1 MNPFLHFGCGYNQLV
16 TITRGFWRRLFR
28 VTASPLKGVSLN
40 QPFMTTPLRFPS
52 FRTFSFQLVAAA
64 LAFLLSVIPVLAADN
79 PKAPIVLDGVR
90 LFEVT
95 ASGGY
100 TAQERA
106 EDANRVL
113 KDKIKTTAPTVPV
126 KLDNSQN
133 LPIIK
138 IDGAHLLTVTE
149 QDPPAGR
156 SAKEQAEIWVGELE
170 VAIAQ
175 AQKQRSPDYIRQ
187 AILHSV
193 AYALVAIACGLAL
206 GWIWHRWLQPRL
218 PREVKDTEDTHQ
230 RLTLEVGVRILLAVI
245 RGALWLFTA
254 LYITNLF
261 PQTRELSRKMTD
273 TILGSLV
280 SKLIPL
286 GKVSYSVL
294 DLLILLGLFTGLIIL
309 ARTVKKLL
317 RSRVLRFTGLGRGS
331 QETVAQIATYGIIFL
346 GTMVVLQL
354 WGLDLSSITI
364 FASVLGVGIGLG
376 LQGIA
381 KEFISGLVLIFERPI
396 KVGDF
401 VNVGNLMG
409 TVERISVRSTEIRT
423 LDEVSIIIPNSRFL
437 EGEVVNWTH
446 HSPVSRLKLPVSVAY
461 GSNLTA
467 VRSAL
472 IDAAK
477 EHPDVLSDPAP
488 RVLFEGLGNSSLDF
502 NLMVWIA
509 DPPKQFRIK
518 SDLYF
523 RIEATLRH
531 RHIEIPFPQQ
541 DLHVRSGSLP
551 LEISPQ
557 LAESLAQISNGLA
570 KWLEKQSTSTTQE
583 SHNNGRSD
591 NGQHRNE

>member
-1 MNPFLHFGCGYNQLV
+1 MNRFL
-16 TITRGFWRRLFR
+16 RL
-28 VTASPLKGVSLN
+28 PSL
-40 QPFMTTPLRFPS
+40 
-52 FRTFSFQLVAAA
+52 RTLTVRIAVVAI
-64 LAFLLSVIPVLAADN
+64 AFLLSVVPVLAADN
-79 PKAPIVLDGVR
+79 PKAPIILDGVR
-90 LFEVT
+90 LFEVSQ
-95 ASGGY
+95 SGGY

-106 EDANRVL
+106 DDANRVL
-113 KDKIKTTAPTVPV
+113 KQKVTATAPPMPV
-126 KLDNSQN
+126 KLDNSQT

-138 IDGAHLLTVTE
+138 VDGAHLLTVTE
-149 QDPPAGR
+149 QDAPPGR
-156 SAKEQAEIWVGELE
+156 TAKEQAEIWAGQLQG
-170 VAIAQ
+170 AIQ
-175 AQKQRSPDYIRQ
+175 LAQKQRSPNYIRK
-187 AILHSV
+187 AIVLSAGFV
-193 AYALVAIACGLAL
+193 LLAIAFTWAL
-206 GWIWHRWLQPRL
+206 GWIWHRWLQPKL
-218 PREVKDTEDTHQ
+218 PREVRDTEDTRQ
-230 RLTLEVGVRILLAVI
+230 RLTVELGVRILLAGI
-245 RGALWLFTA
+245 RVSVWLFTV

-261 PQTRELSRKMTD
+261 PQTRELSRKVTD
-273 TILGSLV
+273 TLVASLV
-280 SKLIPL
+280 SELIPL
-286 GKVSYSVL
+286 GKGSYSVL

-317 RSRVLRFTGLGRGS
+317 RSRVLRFTGLSRGS
-331 QETVAQIATYGIIFL
+331 QETVAQIATYGIIFF

-354 WGLDLSSITI
+354 WGLDLSSLTI

-401 VNVGNLMG
+401 VNVGDLMG

-461 GSNLTA
+461 GSNLTT
-467 VRSAL
+467 VRCAL

-477 EHPDVLSDPAP
+477 EHADVLSEPAP
-488 RVLFEGLGNSSLDF
+488 RVFFEGLGESGLNF

-509 DPPKQFRIK
+509 EPPKQFRIK

-523 RIEATLRH
+523 RIEAILRH

-551 LEISPQ
+551 LEVSPQ
-557 LAESLAQISNGLA
+557 LTESLAQLSNGLA
-570 KWLEKQSTSTTQE
+570 KWLEKQSTATSQE
-583 SHNNGRSD
+583 SHNNGRAN
-591 NGQHRNE
+591 NGQY

>member
-1 MNPFLHFGCGYNQLV
+1 MNRF
-16 TITRGFWRRLFR
+16 
-28 VTASPLKGVSLN
+28 
-40 QPFMTTPLRFPS
+40 LRFPS
-52 FRTFSFQLVAAA
+52 LRSFTVQIAVAAI
-64 LAFLLSVIPVLAADN
+64 AFLLAVIPVLAADN
-79 PKAPIVLDGVR
+79 PKAPIILDGAR
-90 LFEVT
+90 LFEVSQ
-95 ASGGY
+95 SGGY

-106 EDANRVL
+106 DDANRVL
-113 KDKIKTTAPTVPV
+113 NQKVTATAPPISV
-126 KLDNSQN
+126 KLDNNQT

-138 IDGAHLLTVTE
+138 VDGSHLLTVTE
-149 QDPPAGR
+149 QDAPPGR
-156 SAKEQAEIWVGELE
+156 TAKEQAEIWAGQLQG
-170 VAIAQ
+170 AIQ
-175 AQKQRSPDYIRQ
+175 LAQKQRSPNYISK
-187 AILHSV
+187 AIVLSAGFV
-193 AYALVAIACGLAL
+193 LLVIAFTWAL
-206 GWIWHRWLQPRL
+206 GWIWHRWLQPKL
-218 PREVKDTEDTHQ
+218 PREVRDTQETRQ
-230 RLTLEVGVRILLAVI
+230 RLTVEAGVRILLAGI
-245 RGALWLFTA
+245 RVSVWLFTL

-261 PQTRELSRKMTD
+261 PQTRELSRKVTD
-273 TILGSLV
+273 TLVASLV
-280 SKLIPL
+280 SELIPL

-294 DLLILLGLFTGLIIL
+294 DLLILLGLFTALIIA

-317 RSRVLRFTGLGRGS
+317 RSRVLRFTGLSRGS
-331 QETVAQIATYGIIFL
+331 QETVAQIATYGIIFF

-354 WGLDLSSITI
+354 WGLDLSSLTI

-401 VNVGNLMG
+401 VNVGDLMG

-461 GSNLTA
+461 GSNLTI
-467 VRSAL
+467 VRCAL

-477 EHPDVLSDPAP
+477 EHADVLSEPAP
-488 RVLFEGLGNSSLDF
+488 RVLFEGLGESGLNF

-509 DPPKQFRIK
+509 EPPKQFRIK

-523 RIEATLRH
+523 RIEAILRH

-551 LEISPQ
+551 LEVSPQ
-557 LAESLAQISNGLA
+557 LTESLAQLSNGLA
-570 KWLEKQSTSTTQE
+570 KWLEKQSTTTSQE
-583 SHNNGRSD
+583 SHNNGRSN
-591 NGQHRNE
+591 NGQY

>member
-1 MNPFLHFGCGYNQLV
+1 MNRF
-16 TITRGFWRRLFR
+16 
-28 VTASPLKGVSLN
+28 
-40 QPFMTTPLRFPS
+40 LRFPS
-52 FRTFSFQLVAAA
+52 LRSFTVQIAVAAI
-64 LAFLLSVIPVLAADN
+64 AFLLAVIPVLAADN
-79 PKAPIVLDGVR
+79 PKAPIILDGVR
-90 LFEVT
+90 LFEVSQ
-95 ASGGY
+95 SGGY

-106 EDANRVL
+106 DDANRVL
-113 KDKIKTTAPTVPV
+113 NQKVTATAPPISV
-126 KLDNSQN
+126 KLDNNQT

-138 IDGAHLLTVTE
+138 VDGSHLLTVTE
-149 QDPPAGR
+149 QDAPPGR
-156 SAKEQAEIWVGELE
+156 TAKEQAEIWAGQLQG
-170 VAIAQ
+170 AIQ
-175 AQKQRSPDYIRQ
+175 LAQKQRSPNYISK
-187 AILHSV
+187 AIVLSAGFV
-193 AYALVAIACGLAL
+193 LLVIAFTWAL
-206 GWIWHRWLQPRL
+206 GWIWHRWLQPKL
-218 PREVKDTEDTHQ
+218 PREVRDTQETRQ
-230 RLTLEVGVRILLAVI
+230 RLTVEAGVRILLAGI
-245 RGALWLFTA
+245 RVSVWLFTL

-261 PQTRELSRKMTD
+261 PQTRELSRKVTD
-273 TILGSLV
+273 TLVASLV
-280 SKLIPL
+280 SELIPL

-294 DLLILLGLFTGLIIL
+294 DLLILLGLFTALIIA

-317 RSRVLRFTGLGRGS
+317 RSRVLRFTGLSRGS
-331 QETVAQIATYGIIFL
+331 QETVAQIATYGIIFF

-354 WGLDLSSITI
+354 WGLDLSSLTI

-401 VNVGNLMG
+401 VNVGDLMG

-461 GSNLTA
+461 GSNLTI
-467 VRSAL
+467 VRCAL

-477 EHPDVLSDPAP
+477 EHADVLSEPAP
-488 RVLFEGLGNSSLDF
+488 RVLFEGLGESGLNF

-509 DPPKQFRIK
+509 EPPKQFRIK

-523 RIEATLRH
+523 RIEAILRH

-551 LEISPQ
+551 LEVSPQ
-557 LAESLAQISNGLA
+557 LTESLAQLSNGLA
-570 KWLEKQSTSTTQE
+570 KWLEKQSTTTSQE
-583 SHNNGRSD
+583 SHNNGRSN
-591 NGQHRNE
+591 NGQY

>member
-1 MNPFLHFGCGYNQLV
+1 MNRF
-16 TITRGFWRRLFR
+16 
-28 VTASPLKGVSLN
+28 
-40 QPFMTTPLRFPS
+40 LRFPS
-52 FRTFSFQLVAAA
+52 LRSFTVQIAVVAI
-64 LAFLLSVIPVLAADN
+64 AFLLAVIPVLAADN
-79 PKAPIVLDGVR
+79 PKAPIILDGAR
-90 LFEVT
+90 LFEVSQ
-95 ASGGY
+95 SGGY

-106 EDANRVL
+106 DDANRVL
-113 KDKIKTTAPTVPV
+113 NQKVTATAPPISV
-126 KLDNSQN
+126 KLDNNQT

-138 IDGAHLLTVTE
+138 VDGSHLLTVTE
-149 QDPPAGR
+149 QDAPPGR
-156 SAKEQAEIWVGELE
+156 TAKEQAEIWAGQLQG
-170 VAIAQ
+170 AIQ
-175 AQKQRSPDYIRQ
+175 LAQKQRSPNYISK
-187 AILHSV
+187 AIVLSAGFV
-193 AYALVAIACGLAL
+193 LLVIAFTWAL
-206 GWIWHRWLQPRL
+206 GWIWHRWLQPKL
-218 PREVKDTEDTHQ
+218 PREVRDTQETRQ
-230 RLTLEVGVRILLAVI
+230 RLTVEAGVRILLAGI
-245 RGALWLFTA
+245 RVSVWLFTL

-261 PQTRELSRKMTD
+261 PQTRELSRKVTD
-273 TILGSLV
+273 TLVASLV
-280 SKLIPL
+280 SELIPL

-294 DLLILLGLFTGLIIL
+294 DLLILLGLFTALIIA

-317 RSRVLRFTGLGRGS
+317 RSRVLRFTGLSRGS
-331 QETVAQIATYGIIFL
+331 QETVAQIATYGIIFF

-354 WGLDLSSITI
+354 WGLDLSSLTI

-401 VNVGNLMG
+401 VNVGDLMG

-461 GSNLTA
+461 GSNLTI
-467 VRSAL
+467 VRCAL

-477 EHPDVLSDPAP
+477 EHADVLSEPAP
-488 RVLFEGLGNSSLDF
+488 RVLFEGLGESGLNF

-509 DPPKQFRIK
+509 EPPKQFRIK

-523 RIEATLRH
+523 RIEAILRH

-551 LEISPQ
+551 LEVSPQ
-557 LAESLAQISNGLA
+557 LTESLAQLSNGLA
-570 KWLEKQSTSTTQE
+570 KWLEKQSTTTSHE
-583 SHNNGRSD
+583 SHNNGRSN
-591 NGQHRNE
+591 NGQY

>member
-1 MNPFLHFGCGYNQLV
+1 MNRF
-16 TITRGFWRRLFR
+16 
-28 VTASPLKGVSLN
+28 
-40 QPFMTTPLRFPS
+40 LRFPS
-52 FRTFSFQLVAAA
+52 LRSFTVQIAVAAI
-64 LAFLLSVIPVLAADN
+64 AFLLAVIPVLAADN
-79 PKAPIVLDGVR
+79 PKAPIILDGAR
-90 LFEVT
+90 LFEVSQ
-95 ASGGY
+95 SGGY

-106 EDANRVL
+106 DDANRVL
-113 KDKIKTTAPTVPV
+113 NQKVTATAPPISV
-126 KLDNSQN
+126 KLDNNQT

-138 IDGAHLLTVTE
+138 VDGSHLLTVTE
-149 QDPPAGR
+149 QDAPPGR
-156 SAKEQAEIWVGELE
+156 TAKEQAEIWAGQLQG
-170 VAIAQ
+170 AIQ
-175 AQKQRSPDYIRQ
+175 LAQKQRSPNYISK
-187 AILHSV
+187 AIVLSAGFV
-193 AYALVAIACGLAL
+193 LLVIAFTWAL
-206 GWIWHRWLQPRL
+206 GWIWHRWLQPKL
-218 PREVKDTEDTHQ
+218 PREVRDTEETRQ
-230 RLTLEVGVRILLAVI
+230 RLTVEVGVGILLAGI
-245 RGALWLFTA
+245 RVSVWLFTV

-261 PQTRELSRKMTD
+261 PQTRELSRKVTD
-273 TILGSLV
+273 TLVASLV
-280 SKLIPL
+280 SELIPL

-294 DLLILLGLFTGLIIL
+294 DLLILLGLFTALIIA

-317 RSRVLRFTGLGRGS
+317 RSRVLRFTGLSRGS
-331 QETVAQIATYGIIFL
+331 QETVAQIATYGIIFF

-354 WGLDLSSITI
+354 WGLDLSSLTI

-401 VNVGNLMG
+401 VNVGDLMG

-461 GSNLTA
+461 GSNLTI
-467 VRSAL
+467 VRCAL

-477 EHPDVLSDPAP
+477 EHADVLSEPAP
-488 RVLFEGLGNSSLDF
+488 RVLFEGLGESGLNF

-509 DPPKQFRIK
+509 EPPKQFRIK

-523 RIEATLRH
+523 RIEAILRH

-551 LEISPQ
+551 LEVSPQ
-557 LAESLAQISNGLA
+557 LTESLAQLSNGLA
-570 KWLEKQSTSTTQE
+570 KWLEKQSTTTSQE
-583 SHNNGRSD
+583 SHNNGRSN
-591 NGQHRNE
+591 NGQY